1 MWEKL
6 LQLLD
11 RLVAM
16 YFVRRA
22 TKSEVLQKAQEKVL
36 DDIKKAEAIRDR
48 NNNTDIDELLG
59 NTGSLG

>member
-6 LQLLD
+6 VQLLD
-11 RLVAM
+11 RLVAI

-36 DDIKKAEAIRDR
+36 DNVKKADAIRDR
-48 NNNTDIDELLG
+48 NNNTDIDKLLG

>member
-1 MWEKL
+1 MWGKL

-36 DDIKKAEAIRDR
+36 DNVKKADAIRDR
-48 NNNTDIDELLG
+48 NNNTDIDKLLG